1 MNNLIGRRIQFD
13 ISELGYKEGI
23 IKDIKDGWV
32 TILQDCHMYRG
43 AYYLGQTI
51 RERNLRLKYIRHYI
65 TKLLN
70 NLVIIFKIYLYKI

>member
-51 RERNLRLKYIRHYI
+51 RERNLQFDLDHNWI
-65 TKLLN
+65 
-70 NLVIIFKIYLYKI
+70 KIY